1 MQTNLSDFLKEQTFL
16 KKLERDERLK
26 NKIKYKCTCN
36 KIIDLVSLIK
46 TRGKCPNCGEKLV
59 EFNR

>member
-1 MQTNLSDFLKEQTFL
+1 MATLSDFFKEQKLL

-26 NKIKYKCTCN
+26 NRIKYKCTCN
-36 KIIDLVSLIK
+36 KVIDLVSLIK
-46 TRGKCPNCGEKLV
+46 TEGKCPKCGEKLV